1 MNWSTH
7 LFRFPWKGRRGTKSN
22 LWRESLFLLFSF
34 RISHQTNMKF
44 WFILLAPIRKGET
57 YVNLENRYFLLITR
71 VIQTLFSIL
80 VFEIWRVIILVLF
93 SFWLLFSWST
103 KWNTIFWPR
112 MQTQIVH
119 FFVYF
124 VYMFII
130 KKTMNNYLDRV
141 LFGFRWKHTFFS
153 SEQTLFVCAS
163 IITNWKQ
170 SIYSY
175 PNCILH
181 FLF

>member
-44 WFILLAPIRKGET
+44 LFILLAPIRKGET

-71 VIQTLFSIL
+71 VIKTLFSIWNL
-80 VFEIWRVIILVLF
+80 KSDHTRLIFFLIFIFVINEMEYHILTENADTNCLY
-93 SFWLLFSWST
+93 
-103 KWNTIFWPR
+103 
-112 MQTQIVH
+112 
-119 FFVYF
+119 VY
-124 VYMFII
+124 YKHINKI
-130 KKTMNNYLDRV
+130 NKTMNNYLDRV

-170 SIYSY
+170 SIYSH
-175 PNCILH
+175 PNLH
-181 FLF
+181 TAFFMYVF